1 MTSLVGSG
9 SVVVSE
15 ELSSELPS
23 SDVETEGA
31 ELVKVGSDTDDEE
44 GVVGKVVPE
53 LSEYA
58 DED

>member
-1 MTSLVGSG
+1 MGHLTSV
-9 SVVVSE
+9 
-15 ELSSELPS
+15 PS

-44 GVVGKVVPE
+44 RVVGKVVQE
-53 LSEYA
+53 VSEYA